1 MDTGLL
7 IEKAIKKIATVYGF
21 DVADIEKAISGSV
34 CPPDLSKLVD
44 EGIYCFRGPDDEV
57 KYENASLCLSNK
69 ILANTGVAAALLPVI
84 FSKVRQWD
92 REDVNELLFFL
103 RQAVSIMELNPDSY
117 AGQISCCIDMNN
129 LPSEDIP
136 ADLRGKYRI
145 WAMDKKGMC
154 LVGID
159 ADKIMHVDDIRKS
172 VKVL

>member
-7 IEKAIKKIATVYGF
+7 IEKAINKISNVYGF

-34 CPPDLSKLVD
+34 CPQDLSKLVD

-69 ILANTGVAAALLPVI
+69 ILATTGVATTLLPII

-92 REDVNELLFFL
+92 REDANELLFLL

-117 AGQISCCIDMNN
+117 AGQISCCIDMDN

-136 ADLRGKYRI
+136 ADLIGKYGI

-154 LVGID
+154 LVGVD
-159 ADKIMHVDDIRKS
+159 ADQIMHVDDIRKF
-172 VKVL
+172 LMIL